1 MSIPQSYLHLNPHP
15 FSILPSH
22 PALDDETFT
31 TTTTSS
37 TPNPTRPQLR
47 SFLHACL
54 TESQTL
60 LSSIPTT
67 FRRDRKPRRAPP
79 STANV
84 HLYTRND
91 NEKGGDYWVCR
102 QSTHQDA
109 AVTGSASWEEFR
121 SGLRENHSE
130 KEMDYTPSVT
140 SVVKL
145 MEWPSEV
152 DLLEGGDGGGG
163 WGRVDVHVNLITHTF
178 HPTVLIAP
186 RSFLVLVISADRAA
200 AAAAG
205 EKQGFVTVQI
215 PLAVESSPDAI
226 REKIM
231 AAVPRNTVFASY
243 ASVEEVVATADGLQ
257 WTMATTSD
265 AGGAIPRWIQRSWT
279 MGGVPKAVVADVGLF
294 LGWTARRRS

>member
-1 MSIPQSYLHLNPHP
+1 MYLHLNPHP

-22 PALDDETFT
+22 PALDETNT
-31 TTTTSS
+31 ISSS
-37 TPNPTRPQLR
+37 TPAHPQLR

-67 FRRDRKPRRAPP
+67 FRRDHKPRRAPP
-79 STANV
+79 STAAI
-84 HLYTRND
+84 HRRHPPLHAQ
-91 NEKGGDYWVCR
+91 R
-102 QSTHQDA
+102 QSRRRLL

-130 KEMDYTPSVT
+130 NEMDYTPSVT
-140 SVVKL
+140 SVVRL
-145 MEWPSEV
+145 VEWPSEV
-152 DLLEGGDGGGG
+152 DVEGG
-163 WGRVDVHVNLITHTF
+163 WGKVDVHVNLITHTF
-178 HPTVLIAP
+178 HPTILIAP

-200 AAAAG
+200 AAG
-205 EKQGFVTVQI
+205 ERQGFVTIQI
-215 PLAVESSPDAI
+215 PLAVESSPEAV
-226 REKIM
+226 RKEIM
-231 AAVPRNTVFASY
+231 AAVPRNTIFASY
-243 ASVEEVVATADGLQ
+243 ASVEEVVATESGLQ

-294 LGWTARRRS
+294 LAWTARRRS